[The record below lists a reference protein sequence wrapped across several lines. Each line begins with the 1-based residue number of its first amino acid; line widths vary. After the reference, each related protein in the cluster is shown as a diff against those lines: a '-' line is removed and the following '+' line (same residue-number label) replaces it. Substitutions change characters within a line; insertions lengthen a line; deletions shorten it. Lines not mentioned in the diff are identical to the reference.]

1 MGYRIDGFE
10 EDGVYHIFTRGVEK
24 RNIFLD
30 YNDRIRF
37 RLLLL
42 HCLPNK
48 TILSFSHA
56 QKLKQ
61 KPELTS
67 NGSGLV
73 DILCY
78 CLMDNHVHLL
88 LRENVDGGI
97 TKYMQRILNSYA
109 KYFNVRHDRT
119 GVLFGGRFK
128 SVPVISDE
136 QLLHVSRYIHLN
148 PTEAK
153 IAKDPFAY
161 PWSSLGQYIGESR
174 EEYSH
179 PDFILDLMNGGYKEF
194 VLDNIDHEQTCA
206 AYPELLLDDE

>member
-10 EDGVYHIFTRGVEK
+10 QDGIYHIFTRGVEK

-42 HCLPNK
+42 HCLPNAS
-48 TILSFSHA
+48 ILSFSHA

-61 KPELTS
+61 KPELTR

-73 DILCY
+73 DILCH

-109 KYFNVRHDRT
+109 KYFNMRHERT

-148 PTEAK
+148 PSEAK
-153 IAKDPFAY
+153 IAKDPFTY
-161 PWSSLGQYIGESR
+161 PWSSLGQYIGESK

-179 PDFILDLMNGGYKEF
+179 PDFILDLMDGGYREF
-194 VLDNIDHEQTCA
+194 ILDHIDYEQTCA